1 MKLAIG
7 GVLCLLGADLGA
19 DSHAVIGW
27 EQPVG
32 KCHDGFRA
40 EAWGL
45 SQLHS
50 WQLEVCK
57 MHSHGCHIYGS
68 P

>member
-7 GVLCLLGADLGA
+7 GILCLLGADLEA

-40 EAWGL
+40 QAWG
-45 SQLHS
+45 
-50 WQLEVCK
+50 
-57 MHSHGCHIYGS
+57 